1 MYVNSLFQYT
11 FTF

>member
-1 MYVNSLFQYT
+1 MYVNSLSQYT

>member
-11 FTF
+11 FAF